1 MKLKDDHDAVKSQ
14 FKQFEKTGDRA
25 VKTKRQL
32 VSSGE
37 IQEPNQEPMTA
48 DSGPRQATAGR
59 HRRS

>member
-1 MKLKDDHDAVKSQ
+1 VKSL
-14 FKQFEKTGDRA
+14 FKQFEKPDDRA

-32 VSSGE
+32 VSGDE

-48 DSGPRQATAGR
+48 DSGPRQATTGR

>member
-1 MKLKDDHDAVKSQ
+1 VKSL
-14 FKQFEKTGDRA
+14 FKQFEKPDDRA

-32 VSSGE
+32 VSGDE

-48 DSGPRQATAGR
+48 DFGPRQATTGR